1 MDDLFGVEL
10 HLGRSGVK
18 HYSKRYRCS
27 IFAFFNGWIF
37 YSTSRCDYW
46 YLAAEPKME
55 TSARFFGR
63 TGWNSFDN
71 SSIAWLEMK
80 NFELIS
86 FATTDELARTVAGK
100 WLDEIES
107 VNRAGESYCV
117 ALSGGRIAQ
126 KFFASVVEQAKA
138 RKIGDGD
145 TPSLP
150 SNVHFFWADE
160 RCVPPDDAESNFA
173 IAQKFLFAPLKIADA
188 QIHRIRGEDSPEAAA
203 KAASTEISKIAPLNE
218 NGQPVLDL
226 IFLGV
231 GEDGHVASLFP
242 GEPDVLISDKAIYR
256 AVKNSP
262 KPPPNRITL
271 GYTVITVARQVW
283 VLVSGTGK
291 EAALRESL
299 FSKGRTPLARVTQ
312 FRTHTKIYSDFLM
325 S

>member
-1 MDDLFGVEL
+1 LGYGLAVSGTIACFAVVEI
-10 HLGRSGVK
+10 GDGD
-18 HYSKRYRCS
+18 
-27 IFAFFNGWIF
+27 
-37 YSTSRCDYW
+37 T
-46 YLAAEPKME
+46 P
-55 TSARFFGR
+55 
-63 TGWNSFDN
+63 SFPN
-71 SSIAWLEMK
+71 LMK
-80 NFELIS
+80 NLELIS
-86 FATTDELARTVAGK
+86 FANAGELAHAAASA
-100 WLDEIES
+100 WLDEIAAA
-107 VNRAGESYCV
+107 NRAGKRHCV

-173 IAQKFLFAPLKIADA
+173 IARKFLFAPLKIADA

-203 KAASTEISKIAPLNE
+203 KAASIEISKIATVNE
-218 NGQPVLDL
+218 NGQPVLEL
-226 IFLGV
+226 IFLGM

-242 GEPDVLISDKAIYR
+242 GEPDVLILDKATYR

-262 KPPPNRITL
+262 KPPQNRVTL
-271 GYTVITVARQVW
+271 NYAAIAAARQVW

-299 FSKGRTPLARVTQ
+299 ISKGRTPLARVTQ
-312 FRTHTKIYSDFLM
+312 FRTRTKIFSDFLL